1 MKTHQLPGGKS
12 IKVKCGT
19 QHIDRCWR
27 FIKERVSKGTH
38 TPASFA
44 SLRRKIRSAQYEY
57 WHRGADMWMHTGEI
71 LSTYMSDIVVP
82 AWPCPAWRKSAM
94 TSLCYVCSCGSIRE
108 PKTLLGLSMHL
119 KLLTSS
125 LLPWLLNESKNL
137 NVFFAPC
144 LFNELKTLHAFIVP
158 YLLNEPKNLH
168 VFTIVPW
175 LPISEYTTIPLD
187 FSSASY
193 VLYLKF
199 SRISGSGTIC
209 YIQTNMRVVTK
220 LSFNSTTTWKR

>member
-1 MKTHQLPGGKS
+1 
-12 IKVKCGT
+12 
-19 QHIDRCWR
+19 
-27 FIKERVSKGTH
+27 
-38 TPASFA
+38 
-44 SLRRKIRSAQYEY
+44 
-57 WHRGADMWMHTGEI
+57 
-71 LSTYMSDIVVP
+71 
-82 AWPCPAWRKSAM
+82 M

-220 LSFNSTTTWKR
+220 LSFNSTTT